1 MSDFEAAG
9 SLFSFDE
16 EADAYTA
23 VVNGVEFLCDDVE
36 EGYDEEA
43 RRMAEL
49 YPEKLPEILDFLIP
63 QMQPIYGALD
73 RAALPEQ
80 LGPPTIHLDTF
91 KIQYLSQSLDEHI
104 LEFEYTGDFEEFSY
118 FNIDG

>member
-49 YPEKLPEILDFLIP
+49 YPEKLPE
-63 QMQPIYGALD
+63 MVARAGAKSTDLQS
-73 RAALPEQ
+73 PESAEH
-80 LGPPTIHLDTF
+80 LCAKCGGYAGAWDGTAERLWACGPHGR
-91 KIQYLSQSLDEHI
+91 
-104 LEFEYTGDFEEFSY
+104 TG
-118 FNIDG
+118 